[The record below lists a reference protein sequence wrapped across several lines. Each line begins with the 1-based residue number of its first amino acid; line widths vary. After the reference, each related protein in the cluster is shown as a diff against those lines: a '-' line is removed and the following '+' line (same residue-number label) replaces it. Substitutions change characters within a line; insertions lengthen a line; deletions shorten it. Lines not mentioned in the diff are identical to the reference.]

1 MSHNNKFKLG
11 KVVITKNA
19 WLSLDMYSVQ
29 VILQA
34 HYANGNWGDLCDE
47 DKKLNDE
54 AIEYGDRILAAYSD
68 VNGTKFWIITESDR
82 SYTTVLLPED
92 Y

>member
-1 MSHNNKFKLG
+1 MIYNKIFKLG

-19 WLSLDMYSVQ
+19 QVSLDMYSVQ
-29 VILQA
+29 VILQV
-34 HYANGNWGDLCDE
+34 HYANCNWGDLCDE
-47 DKKLNDE
+47 DKKLNDD
-54 AIEYGDRILAAYSD
+54 AVAHGGRILAAYSD

-82 SYTTVLLPED
+82 SSTTILLPED